1 MASNN
6 SWSPLPQRNNGCNK
20 KNRENQTKL
29 INTLMEMFG
38 TSFESDI
45 IASVAQTCNWKLQP
59 SIEALLSLTSTVSP
73 ESSNNDNL
81 QAYDLWAI
89 DPYAM
94 TEQAQPIFDSASSEH
109 QVDIKPAT
117 EPKVETASLCG
128 LKVEYRPKGM
138 ENNSDDDADVVIEEE
153 TSDYRLATLEPVQ
166 RSVNVCQFLETPSV
180 QCPPRN
186 TLTKVNYINTASPS
200 RSPARNNN
208 NNNNNNNGNNSPAA
222 EARIESYILKGYKV
236 LVLMRGCPGS
246 GKSYLARDIVSRT
259 CGQGSDYSKF
269 IFSTDDYFAMTNRG
283 VYVFDASKLQDAHA
297 YNQNR
302 VLNAARQG
310 WSPII
315 VDNTNTQAWE
325 MQHYINMGVENGY
338 IVETL
343 EPNTPWFRN
352 ANELERRNKHN
363 VPKPK
368 IRAMLERYEP
378 GLSGERLLRMF
389 KLTYKTANQPPQL
402 RNLPALPQLEPQ
414 QQQQVAAIPQRQPP
428 TPKTSVKDK
437 PQVCDALSLIA
448 KEYSNLETVAMP
460 LGSNSMGIDI
470 ITDDSGVKQPNS
482 ENWTEGSSYKEES
495 LLVLPKLGAIGSERR
510 VSNAGISSSNSS
522 YQTEKAIV
530 DVKKDEENLI
540 TFDPIG
546 TEQKVSSS
554 KMEEVLSTDNG
565 LSQCW
570 DFTLLLNG
578 MQIHSKLDEDALD
591 VDTKEVT
598 KVDDKQVLQMLNTEL
613 SNEPKTED
621 KLKKPLS
628 PNDSSSSS
636 MSSLERVDMSQFDVC
651 NNPEA
656 AVVVTPSEVTEE
668 KLSSTGGLGSILSF
682 IKNSFLNNEKDKLHK
697 QENDDKDKSS
707 STDKL
712 TAKLRDSSIIDT
724 SSKLSSVTHDAIESV
739 LELSGGSDEFFEAPD
754 SLLPK
759 PAERVVEELLE
770 ASSDFQLVEQ
780 YDDLVTQMRGNDEND
795 GKFVSEKNFTEQI
808 KNLQVIVKFEEED
821 SKVLKEP
828 IDRVFGGKNVFT
840 GKMQDT
846 SLDTYNALT
855 PKPNNSSSHV
865 LFDNVD
871 LITWQEAPFP
881 LNDVADL
888 TVKPEADSTNK
899 VETCDKET
907 FTDPYDFNVAYI
919 GGTDDYKVLKAFN
932 RSINEP
938 GRHTPDESPSH
949 RKLLLH
955 KGTMTTNTSVLL
967 LGERFFELEIQ
978 PVEEGSSNDRG
989 EELVERYHHLP
1000 RTFVLDV
1007 YENCQHDFNWALDY
1021 LDSLQHDEATV
1032 SAAVEQHIAE
1042 AEVEAAGLSIEPRT
1056 KTIGV
1061 PVTVPARTSESSSSS
1076 SLSSSPQKQ
1085 HISKKEKSASSRTS
1099 SDAQLALKRQFEDKF
1114 VLSEESYKSHTLK
1127 VKSRKK
1133 RKSQDAKKTVVK
1145 QEEVVKES
1153 PQRKPSRLDHPAIEE
1168 EVDNEEEEEEYRVE
1182 DEQEETIELKLGYD
1196 FIRILEEQFGS
1207 GGTGN
1212 DHLRPYDGLFPVI
1225 QIRKSMAQELHAL
1238 WIESME
1244 SQLSFMH
1251 KQLDAMI
1258 ARDAEYARSL
1268 ELEQIGAMPEPQ
1280 HPNLKEIMDMEMAL
1294 ATFNNDR
1301 VSPKYPKRQHKKQKS
1316 KKESLE
1322 DMTSRVTESTL
1333 HDMFPFYESA
1343 MLHDIYEAHGRD
1355 FDETESQEGLDEACG
1370 GAFEEVDE
1378 EDCITYD
1385 EVIQIGHKSR
1395 EEARRQVALRNLNY
1409 QKASEAYRR
1418 KNPEVAAYYADVAKL
1433 HIKTMD
1439 QANATAASA
1448 FLAAQAYANENED
1461 MLDLHHLR
1469 VDEAMRALDIFLEHQ
1484 LENMSKGAR
1493 KSIFIITG
1501 RGARSINGQ
1510 SRLKPAVAKKLNQKS
1525 INFKEANPGMLKVI
1539 VHFIKL
1545 SHRVI
1550 LLFSVNYWKNLYTDY
1565 KEVALDIVK
1574 ECRERPIKASIY
1586 ATIAGGS
1593 YYCAKHN
1600 PDEVSFREQL
1610 ISSSLKIGLVGEPIR
1625 NPVSVFYTKWLE
1637 QCYNEGIIRRLNL
1650 GVISFVWLDN
1660 YDKGCALYKTVC
1672 PYLKPRYV
1680 TFYQRIVDVG
1690 FLDNWWILD
1699 NSMTDY
1705 DVNDSGTYDKLLA

>member
-6 SWSPLPQRNNGCNK
+6 MWSPLPQRNNGYNK

-38 TSFESDI
+38 TAFESDI

-59 SIEALLSLTSTVSP
+59 SIETLLSLTSTASP

-94 TEQAQPIFDSASSEH
+94 TEEAQPIFDSASSEH

-153 TSDYRLATLEPVQ
+153 SSDYRIGTLEPVQ

-200 RSPARNNN
+200 RSPARNSNN
-208 NNNNNNNGNNSPAA
+208 NNNNNDNNSPAA
-222 EARIESYILKGYKV
+222 QARIESYILKGYKV

-246 GKSYLARDIVSRT
+246 GKSYLARDIVTRT
-259 CGQGSDYSKF
+259 CGQGSDYSNF
-269 IFSTDDYFAMTNRG
+269 IFSADDYFAITNRG

-352 ANELERRNKHN
+352 ANELERRNKHH

-402 RNLPALPQLEPQ
+402 RKLPALPQLEPQ
-414 QQQQVAAIPQRQPP
+414 QQQQVAATPRRQPR
-428 TPKTSVKDK
+428 TPKTSVEDMS
-437 PQVCDALSLIA
+437 QVCDALSLIA

-460 LGSNSMGIDI
+460 PRSNSTGIDI

-495 LLVLPKLGAIGSERR
+495 LLDLPKLGAIGSERR

-522 YQTEKAIV
+522 NQTEKAIV

-578 MQIHSKLDEDALD
+578 MQIHSKLDEEALD

-598 KVDDKQVLQMLNTEL
+598 KVDDKQVLQTLNTEP

-628 PNDSSSSS
+628 PSDSSSSS
-636 MSSLERVDMSQFDVC
+636 MGSLERVDMSQFDIC

-668 KLSSTGGLGSILSF
+668 KPSSTGGLGSILSF
-682 IKNSFLNNEKDKLHK
+682 IKNSFLSNEKDNLHK

-707 STDKL
+707 STDNL
-712 TAKLRDSSIIDT
+712 TAKLRNSSIIDT
-724 SSKLSSVTHDAIESV
+724 SSKLSSVTHDATANTLSSKLLGSSSNSDENNLKCEVQEGLMLSGIESV
-739 LELSGGSDEFFEAPD
+739 LELSGESDEFFEAPD
-754 SLLPK
+754 SLPSK

-780 YDDLVTQMRGNDEND
+780 CDDLVTQMRGNDEND
-795 GKFVSEKNFTEQI
+795 GNFVSEKNFTEQI
-808 KNLQVIVKFEEED
+808 KNLQVIAKFEEED

-846 SLDTYNALT
+846 SGSNALT
-855 PKPNNSSSHV
+855 PKPDNSSSHV

-881 LNDVADL
+881 LNDVADS

-907 FTDPYDFNVAYI
+907 FTDSYDFNVAYV

-938 GRHTPDESPSH
+938 GRHSPDESPSH

-967 LGERFFELEIQ
+967 FGERFFELEIQ
-978 PVEEGSSNDRG
+978 PAEEGSSNDRG
-989 EELVERYHHLP
+989 EELVERYPQLP
-1000 RTFVLDV
+1000 RAFVLDV
-1007 YENCQHDFNWALDY
+1007 YENCQRDFNWALDY

-1042 AEVEAAGLSIEPRT
+1042 AEAEAAGLSIEPRT
-1056 KTIGV
+1056 NTTRV

-1085 HISKKEKSASSRTS
+1085 QIIKKEKSASSRTS

-1114 VLSEESYKSHTLK
+1114 VLSEESYKPHTLK

-1133 RKSQDAKKTVVK
+1133 RKSKAAKKTAVK

-1168 EVDNEEEEEEYRVE
+1168 EVDNEEEEEEYRME

-1196 FIRILEEQFGS
+1196 FIRVLEEKFGS

-1212 DHLRPYDGLFPVI
+1212 DNFRPYDGLFPVI

-1238 WIESME
+1238 WVESME

-1268 ELEQIGAMPEPQ
+1268 ELEEIGAMPEPEN
-1280 HPNLKEIMDMEMAL
+1280 PNLKEIMDMEMAL
-1294 ATFNNDR
+1294 ATFSNDR
-1301 VSPKYPKRQHKKQKS
+1301 VSPKYRQHKKQKS

-1322 DMTSRVTESTL
+1322 DMTSRVTERTL
-1333 HDMFPFYESA
+1333 QDMFPFYESE

-1355 FDETESQEGLDEACG
+1355 FDETVRVIKENCSGKSTITMADVLKKRKTLMDELQKESRYQTSRHNQLEIQEGLDEACG
-1370 GAFEEVDE
+1370 GALEEVDE

-1395 EEARRQVALRNLNY
+1395 EEARRQIALRNSNY
-1409 QKASEAYRR
+1409 QKASEAYQR

-1433 HIKTMD
+1433 HMKSID
-1439 QANATAASA
+1439 RANATAASA
-1448 FLAAQAYANENED
+1448 FLAAQAYAHENED
-1461 MLDLHHLR
+1461 ILDLHHLR
-1469 VDEAMRALDIFLEHQ
+1469 VDEALRALDIFLEHQ

-1501 RGARSINGQ
+1501 RGARSINGH
-1510 SRLKPAVAKKLNQKS
+1510 SRLKPAVSNKLNQKS
-1525 INFKEANPGMLKVI
+1525 INFKEANPGMLKVCLR
-1539 VHFIKL
+1539 K
-1545 SHRVI
+1545 
-1550 LLFSVNYWKNLYTDY
+1550 K
-1565 KEVALDIVK
+1565 
-1574 ECRERPIKASIY
+1574 
-1586 ATIAGGS
+1586 
-1593 YYCAKHN
+1593 
-1600 PDEVSFREQL
+1600 
-1610 ISSSLKIGLVGEPIR
+1610 
-1625 NPVSVFYTKWLE
+1625 
-1637 QCYNEGIIRRLNL
+1637 
-1650 GVISFVWLDN
+1650 
-1660 YDKGCALYKTVC
+1660 
-1672 PYLKPRYV
+1672 
-1680 TFYQRIVDVG
+1680 
-1690 FLDNWWILD
+1690 
-1699 NSMTDY
+1699 
-1705 DVNDSGTYDKLLA
+1705 